1 MDALEGEWV
10 RGATWYLE
18 KAVEVVAS
26 SADPLAAAEKL
37 RQVRPGMASLDFLY
51 LVVKEAAARGV
62 EAAEAAR
69 RVSTYVE
76 EVKRRLDAVLAEVE
90 CPRRAVT
97 ISFSRAVT
105 RLLDRCRGST
115 ERLYLAESR
124 PGRELSEAYAT
135 YSRLVETVPIP
146 DSAVGAYDY
155 DVAVAGLDGRYL
167 DYAVNKVGTLPLFAA
182 AKALG
187 AKTVAV
193 FESYKVVPLLA
204 PRPPVVEVELAG
216 RRVEVPLFD
225 RMPPGLVDLAVTD
238 LGVLREVQPRAV
250 FSSVVEKIFI

>member
-1 MDALEGEWV
+1 
-10 RGATWYLE
+10 
-18 KAVEVVAS
+18 
-26 SADPLAAAEKL
+26 
-37 RQVRPGMASLDFLY
+37 
-51 LVVKEAAARGV
+51 
-62 EAAEAAR
+62 
-69 RVSTYVE
+69 
-76 EVKRRLDAVLAEVE
+76 
-90 CPRRAVT
+90 
-97 ISFSRAVT
+97 
-105 RLLDRCRGST
+105 
-115 ERLYLAESR
+115 
-124 PGRELSEAYAT
+124 
-135 YSRLVETVPIP
+135 VPIP

-193 FESYKVVPLLA
+193 FESYKVVPLPA

-216 RRVEVPLFD
+216 RKVEVPLFD
-225 RMPPGLVDLAVTD
+225 RLPPGLVDLAVTD

>member
-1 MDALEGEWV
+1 VPPPGGYDQLQQSRHAPLE
-10 RGATWYLE
+10 
-18 KAVEVVAS
+18 
-26 SADPLAAAEKL
+26 
-37 RQVRPGMASLDFLY
+37 
-51 LVVKEAAARGV
+51 
-62 EAAEAAR
+62 
-69 RVSTYVE
+69 
-76 EVKRRLDAVLAEVE
+76 
-90 CPRRAVT
+90 
-97 ISFSRAVT
+97 
-105 RLLDRCRGST
+105 RCRGST

-187 AKTVAV
+187 AETVAV
-193 FESYKVVPLLA
+193 FESYKVVPLPA

-225 RMPPGLVDLAVTD
+225 RVPPGLVDLAVTD